1 MGAYDNPAIIRDRS
15 AEIYGQLG
23 AIIGTG
29 IAGAVAAGN
38 KIKYDAGIK
47 YQEKVDK
54 FNKEVAGTE
63 ARVRIKQTD
72 AMMVEYNMLREKDV
86 SMADQYLQNMKS
98 LMNGVGEKGD
108 KDYEEGT
115 IMAETRLLTSTDL
128 TSEQKTNLTNYVVDT
143 RAYAKNNM
151 TVASLVQGDLEESLK
166 SRVDGKRYVYS
177 GNNPYE
183 SMAVQGAFNAMTQN
197 GNVGFPVNA
206 DKTVF
211 TNKKGK
217 NGDVNIDIKF
227 AMKKEAFENSEAYQ
241 LILANAGID
250 VDDDEKMATWNK
262 LKDDDRLNKILSMSD
277 EEYAA
282 YAEKEIDPEMINVSN
297 LINVLRENM
306 PKIDDDGDYIFEFKA
321 DQNSLKNGFII
332 DLGEAADPMKVYEN
346 ANVVDNQGKINK
358 NMFIGKDN
366 PYVFQAESNI
376 SDKRQIGVRKFF
388 DINKIN
394 SADFDA
400 QAAGVLNPMGDIEN
414 TPKVLINRY
423 GINPQEAR
431 IMIEENDVDKLSVI
445 MKNQAEATLMKDSF
459 YVTGNNLT
467 EGEKKYLISNGQS
480 IDSTQKYYF
489 EGKDPTL
496 VAKSTGNNLTDTQ
509 YLQNQIL
516 KRGRIT
522 KGKEG
527 TMRGNL
533 ELEDQVQK
541 DIKYL
546 GSFEINAMSKS
557 QALIGMQENMN
568 IYDPT
573 QGRTINTEED
583 IAQLKASKAVLYVE
597 KNGEYIAST
606 GYDPYDKFG
615 GMLGLISKYGGYDS
629 KTKTNLLNTAA
640 RTDNALPIYTD

>member
-366 PYVFQAESNI
+366 PYVFQTQSNI

-400 QAAGVLNPMGDIEN
+400 QAAGVLNPMGNIEN

-423 GINPQEAR
+423 GIDPRKAR

>member
-250 VDDDEKMATWNK
+250 ADDDVKMAAWNK
-262 LKDDDRLNKILSMSD
+262 IKDSDRHSKILSMSN

-282 YAEKEIDPEMINVSN
+282 FVEKGGDITGDKDFYDIF
-297 LINVLRENM
+297 RENM
-306 PKIDDDGDYIFEFKA
+306 PKIDSDGDYIFEFKA

-346 ANVVDNQGKINK
+346 ANVVDNQGNITKS
-358 NMFIGKDN
+358 MYLGDN
-366 PYVFQAESNI
+366 DPYVFQTQSNI
-376 SDKRQIGVRKFF
+376 SDKRQIGSRTFYNM
-388 DINKIN
+388 DIIN
-394 SADFDA
+394 SADFEA

-423 GINPQEAR
+423 GINPREAR
-431 IMIEENDVDKLSVI
+431 IMIEENDVDKLSLI
-445 MKNQAEATLMKDSF
+445 MKSQAEANLLKDTSH
-459 YVTGNNLT
+459 VLGSNLT
-467 EGEKKYLISNGQS
+467 EGEKKYLTSKGQN
-480 IDSTQKYYF
+480 IDSSQKYYF

-496 VAKSTGNNLTDTQ
+496 VAKAPNNKLTDTQ
-509 YLQNQIL
+509 YIQNQIL
-516 KRGRIT
+516 KRGRI
-522 KGKEG
+522 KKPEG
-527 TMRGNL
+527 TAGTLRGNL

-541 DIKYL
+541 DITYL
-546 GSFEINAMSKS
+546 ASFEIAATSKNK
-557 QALIGMQENMN
+557 ALEFMLANPD
-568 IYDPT
+568 IYDYDEEK
-573 QGRTINTEED
+573 TINTEED

-629 KTKTNLLNTAA
+629 KTKTSLLNTAGT
-640 RTDNALPIYTD
+640 TDNALPIYLD

>member
-183 SMAVQGAFNAMTQN
+183 SMAVQGAFNSMTQN

-250 VDDDEKMATWNK
+250 ADDNEKMA
-262 LKDDDRLNKILSMSD
+262 RFNKILSMSD
-277 EEYAA
+277 KEYAGD
-282 YAEKEIDPEMINVSN
+282 YYVTDDEKILVNDF
-297 LINVLRENM
+297 RENM

-346 ANVVDNQGKINK
+346 ANVVDNQGNITKS
-358 NMFIGKDN
+358 MYLGDN
-366 PYVFQAESNI
+366 DPYVFQTQSNI
-376 SDKRQIGVRKFF
+376 SDKRQIGSRTFYNM
-388 DINKIN
+388 DIIN
-394 SADFDA
+394 SADFEA

-423 GINPQEAR
+423 GINPREAR
-431 IMIEENDVDKLSVI
+431 IMIEENDVDKLSLI
-445 MKNQAEATLMKDSF
+445 MKSQAEANLLKDTSH
-459 YVTGNNLT
+459 VLGSNLT
-467 EGEKKYLISNGQS
+467 EGEKKYLTSKGQN
-480 IDSTQKYYF
+480 IDSSQKYYF

-496 VAKSTGNNLTDTQ
+496 VAKAPNNKLTDTQ
-509 YLQNQIL
+509 YIQNQIL
-516 KRGRIT
+516 KRGRI
-522 KGKEG
+522 KKPEG
-527 TMRGNL
+527 TAGTLRGNL

-541 DIKYL
+541 DITYL
-546 GSFEINAMSKS
+546 ASFEIAATSKS
-557 QALIGMQENMN
+557 KALEFMLANPD
-568 IYDPT
+568 IYDYDEEK
-573 QGRTINTEED
+573 TINTEED
-583 IAQLKASKAVLYVE
+583 IAQLKASKGILFIQKGDTYV
-597 KNGEYIAST
+597 AST
-606 GYDPYDKFG
+606 GYNPYDKFG
-615 GMLGLISKYGGYDS
+615 GMLGIISKYGGYDS
-629 KTKTNLLNTAA
+629 KTKTSLLNTAGT
-640 RTDNALPIYTD
+640 TDNALPIYLD

>member
-72 AMMVEYNMLREKDV
+72 AMMVEYNILREKDV

-108 KDYEEGT
+108 EDYEEGT

-151 TVASLVQGDLEESLK
+151 TVASQVQLDLEESNK
-166 SRVDGKRYVYS
+166 NRVDGKRYVYS

-183 SMAVQGAFNAMTQN
+183 SIAVQGAFNAMTQN

-250 VDDDEKMATWNK
+250 ADDDVKMAAWNK
-262 LKDDDRLNKILSMSD
+262 IKDSDRHSKILSMSN

-282 YAEKEIDPEMINVSN
+282 FVEKGGDITGDKDFYDIF
-297 LINVLRENM
+297 RENM
-306 PKIDDDGDYIFEFKA
+306 PKIDSDGDYIFEFKA

-346 ANVVDNQGKINK
+346 ANVVDNQGNINK

-431 IMIEENDVDKLSVI
+431 IMIEENDIDKLSVI

-541 DIKYL
+541 DIEYL
-546 GSFEINAMSKS
+546 GSFEINAMSKNK
-557 QALIGMQENMN
+557 ALTGMRENMN
-568 IYDPT
+568 IYDPA
-573 QGRTINTEED
+573 QGRTINTEAD
-583 IAQLKASKAVLYVE
+583 IAQLEASDALLYVE

-606 GYDPYDKFG
+606 GYNPYDKFG

-629 KTKTNLLNTAA
+629 KTKTNLLNTAG
-640 RTDNALPIYTD
+640 RTDNALPIYLD

>member
-400 QAAGVLNPMGDIEN
+400 QAAGVLNPMGNIEN

-423 GINPQEAR
+423 GIDPRKAR

>member
-1 MGAYDNPAIIRDRS
+1 
-15 AEIYGQLG
+15 
-23 AIIGTG
+23 
-29 IAGAVAAGN
+29 
-38 KIKYDAGIK
+38 
-47 YQEKVDK
+47 
-54 FNKEVAGTE
+54 
-63 ARVRIKQTD
+63 
-72 AMMVEYNMLREKDV
+72 
-86 SMADQYLQNMKS
+86 
-98 LMNGVGEKGD
+98 
-108 KDYEEGT
+108 
-115 IMAETRLLTSTDL
+115 
-128 TSEQKTNLTNYVVDT
+128 
-143 RAYAKNNM
+143 
-151 TVASLVQGDLEESLK
+151 
-166 SRVDGKRYVYS
+166 
-177 GNNPYE
+177 
-183 SMAVQGAFNAMTQN
+183 
-197 GNVGFPVNA
+197 
-206 DKTVF
+206 
-211 TNKKGK
+211 
-217 NGDVNIDIKF
+217 
-227 AMKKEAFENSEAYQ
+227 MKKEAFENSEAYQ

-250 VDDDEKMATWNK
+250 VDDNEKMATWNK

-400 QAAGVLNPMGDIEN
+400 QAAGVLNPMGNIEN

-423 GINPQEAR
+423 GIDPRKAR

-522 KGKEG
+522 EGKEG

-541 DIKYL
+541 DIKHL

>member
-47 YQEKVDK
+47 YREKVDK

-72 AMMVEYNMLREKDV
+72 AMMVEYNILREKDV

-151 TVASLVQGDLEESLK
+151 TVASLVQGDLEESIK

-250 VDDDEKMATWNK
+250 VDDNEKMATWNK

-306 PKIDDDGDYIFEFKA
+306 PKIDGDGDYIFEFKA

-346 ANVVDNQGKINK
+346 ANVVDNQGNITKS
-358 NMFIGKDN
+358 MYLGDN
-366 PYVFQAESNI
+366 DPYVFQTQSNI
-376 SDKRQIGVRKFF
+376 SDKRQIGSRTFY
-388 DINKIN
+388 NMGKIN
-394 SADFDA
+394 SANFQA

-431 IMIEENDVDKLSVI
+431 IMIEENDIDKLSVI

>member
-1 MGAYDNPAIIRDRS
+1 MGAYDNPAIIRDKS

-47 YQEKVDK
+47 YQEKVNN

-63 ARVRIKQTD
+63 ARVRIKQTE
-72 AMMVEYNMLREKDV
+72 AMMVQYNMLREKDV

-115 IMAETRLLTSTDL
+115 IMAETRLVTSTDL
-128 TSEQKTNLTNYVVDT
+128 TSEQKTNLTNYVIDT
-143 RAYAKNNM
+143 KAYAKNNM
-151 TVASLVQGDLEESLK
+151 TFASVVQGDLLESTK
-166 SRVDGKRYVYS
+166 HKTDGKRYVYS

-250 VDDDEKMATWNK
+250 ADDNEKMTTWNK
-262 LKDDDRLNKILSMSD
+262 LKDDDRLKKILSMSD
-277 EEYAA
+277 KEYAA
-282 YAEKEIDPEMINVSN
+282 YVEKAIDPKMIKVSN
-297 LINVLRENM
+297 LIDVLRENM

-321 DQNSLKNGFII
+321 DQNSIKNGFII
-332 DLGEAADPMKVYEN
+332 DLGEAADPMKVYEA
-346 ANVVDNQGKINK
+346 ANVVDNQGNITKS
-358 NMFIGKDN
+358 MYLGDN
-366 PYVFQAESNI
+366 DPYVFQTQSNI
-376 SDKRQIGVRKFF
+376 SDKRQIGSRTFYNM
-388 DINKIN
+388 DIIN

-400 QAAGVLNPMGDIEN
+400 QATGVLNPMGDIEN

-423 GINPQEAR
+423 GINPQDAR
-431 IMIEENDVDKLSVI
+431 IMIEENDIKKLAAI
-445 MKNQAEATLMKDSF
+445 MKNQAEANLLKNTSHVLGS
-459 YVTGNNLT
+459 NLT
-467 EGEKKYLISNGQS
+467 EGEKKYLTSKGQS
-480 IDSTQKYYF
+480 IDLNQKYYF

-496 VAKSTGNNLTDTQ
+496 VAKEAGNNLTDTQ

-516 KRGRIT
+516 KRGRIA
-522 KGKEG
+522 KRKEG

-533 ELEDQVQK
+533 EVEEQIQK

-546 GSFEINAMSKS
+546 GSFEIKAMSKEE
-557 QALIGMQENMN
+557 ALRGMRENMD
-568 IYDPT
+568 IWDSS
-573 QGRTINTEED
+573 QGRTINTEKD
-583 IAQLKASKAVLYVE
+583 IAQLQASKALLYIE
-597 KNGEYIAST
+597 KNGGYIAST
-606 GYDPYDKFG
+606 GYNPYDKFG
-615 GMLGLISKYGGYDS
+615 GMLGLISKYGGYAS
-629 KTKTNLLNTAA
+629 KEKANLLNTAA
-640 RTDNALPIYTD
+640 RTENALPIYTD

>member
-250 VDDDEKMATWNK
+250 VDDNEKMATWNK

-431 IMIEENDVDKLSVI
+431 IMIEENDIDKLSVI